1 MSLVRSL
8 LVAAAVVLAIP
19 LLTLAVL
26 WLRAGKV
33 VVVHNAGQASVE
45 VTETISDG
53 NYVEHTDTTV
63 LEGGKTTWLYFF
75 PKIKGPLRLRCV
87 GGAGVATVS
96 LGIDPGRFLYSSVTL
111 DSCNRVIKRS
121 GFTL

>member
-1 MSLVRSL
+1 MSVVRSIF
-8 LVAAAVVLAIP
+8 VVVAVVLAVP
-19 LLTLAVL
+19 LLALLVL

-33 VVVHNAGQASVE
+33 VVVQNIGTTGVE

-63 LEGGKTTWLYFF
+63 LGPGKTTWLYFF
-75 PKIKGPLRLRCV
+75 PKIKGPLLLRCV
-87 GGAGVATVS
+87 GAGSSARLS
-96 LGIDPGRFLYSSVTL
+96 LGLDPGRLLYSSVTL
-111 DSCNRVIKRS
+111 DSCNRVVRRS